1 MKKTFFLYYSII
13 FCLCGNAQTNEMC
26 IKKILM
32 ESPNLSLP
40 VYLKKDN
47 NLNYKEFNEEIISCA
62 LFNKGKSKLFYQF
75 TYYDNDL
82 MKNVKEIR
90 KYYFRILG
98 SYKKNNIY
106 ILIYEKGGNDSLQTY
121 LLTFINEILIDEIV
135 VGFEEGGGDTEMM
148 KYKESIITENLE
160 IKTRYYEW
168 NPEYIDKKTR
178 KNPNTPKTIVTLT
191 DYKID
196 ENSGK
201 ILLIKQEKKYSNC
214 IPEEFSYPEDSCNIF
229 DKP

>member
-1 MKKTFFLYYSII
+1 
-13 FCLCGNAQTNEMC
+13 
-26 IKKILM
+26 
-32 ESPNLSLP
+32 
-40 VYLKKDN
+40 
-47 NLNYKEFNEEIISCA
+47 
-62 LFNKGKSKLFYQF
+62 
-75 TYYDNDL
+75 
-82 MKNVKEIR
+82 
-90 KYYFRILG
+90 
-98 SYKKNNIY
+98 
-106 ILIYEKGGNDSLQTY
+106 
-121 LLTFINEILIDEIV
+121 
-135 VGFEEGGGDTEMM
+135 MM

-214 IPEEFSYPEDSCNIF
+214 IPEEFSYPETSCNIF

>member
-1 MKKTFFLYYSII
+1 MYGGLGYS
-13 FCLCGNAQTNEMC
+13 QPYNEC
-26 IKKILM
+26 IAKILEITDKKILPF
-32 ESPNLSLP
+32 ETKKIDKRNIKE
-40 VYLKKDN
+40 LKN
-47 NLNYKEFNEEIISCA
+47 NLVISGI
-62 LFNKGKSKLFYQF
+62 LNNDSSKFYYIF
-75 TYYDNDL
+75 RYYDNDKQENAKEL
-82 MKNVKEIR
+82 LTYRFYTIAKLNIENLLLFVYMKV
-90 KYYFRILG
+90 
-98 SYKKNNIY
+98 
-106 ILIYEKGGNDSLQTY
+106 GNDSLSIILSTY
-121 LLTFINEILIDEIV
+121 YELKYIDSICI
-135 VGFEEGGGDTEMM
+135 GFEEGGGDTEMM

-214 IPEEFSYPEDSCNIF
+214 IPEEFSYPETSCNIF